1 MSDKERDSIQEMED
15 IQKGLEAFLQQ
26 EMQEM
31 QTSGRGTGRNPGY
44 RAANVGGRAAD
55 RPSPQMYDMK
65 EKDEEEEE
73 LDVIGSGRRARSRE
87 DYAEDWDDP
96 AYRKRQAVRRETER
110 KTSESRNGGSRSSNA
125 DRHRQETTDRTHR
138 RRREDYTDA
147 YDDYEDDYDDYNDK
161 KRSGRKSGKRKEI
174 DTKTDKKRK
183 KENKKGA
190 RGGKQKKKS
199 GFKRFLIAVA
209 LIIVFLAAGLYALVG
224 KVYGEMN
231 YEEIE
236 SVASSPM
243 KKEGVT
249 NILLIGNDSREN
261 GEDGRSDAMIL
272 LSISNKTRKIYMTS
286 LLRDMYVEIP
296 GHKGNRLNAAY
307 SYGGAELLM
316 ETIEQNFDIH
326 ISRYVLVNFEAFAN
340 LVDAVGGVDLELTSK
355 EVEYVNGYLVEYNIL
370 LGRPE
375 GTDYFADTSGGMVH
389 LNGPQAL
396 AYCRNRYIGT
406 DFGRTERQR
415 KVLTEVIHKLPKGVL
430 TNPQELID
438 GLMPNL
444 TTNLT
449 QTECYQLSLM
459 APKAVTYDIIQNSIP
474 LEGTYKDATIRK
486 MAVLEV
492 DFEANKKFLQENL
505 YGDGDSTSTSEAS
518 GD

>member
-1 MSDKERDSIQEMED
+1 MSERERDSIQEMED

-26 EMQEM
+26 ELQEM
-31 QTSGRGTGRNPGY
+31 QQTSGSGNGNHQTNRAQQGNRASDRSRQAAGRP
-44 RAANVGGRAAD
+44 A
-55 RPSPQMYDMK
+55 PQMFDLNETDDDK
-65 EKDEEEEE
+65 EE
-73 LDVIGSGRRARSRE
+73 LDVIGSGRGSAE

-96 AYRKRQAVRRETER
+96 AYRKRQAARRAAAR
-110 KTSESRNGGSRSSNA
+110 KTEKRSESTRR
-125 DRHRQETTDRTHR
+125 RQEA
-138 RRREDYTDA
+138 YTDK
-147 YDDYEDDYDDYNDK
+147 YDDYDEEEMRED
-161 KRSGRKSGKRKEI
+161 RRSSGRKS
-174 DTKTDKKRK
+174 KKQRERDEERDSRNAKSSRNNKKGNGK
-183 KENKKGA
+183 KENGKKEP
-190 RGGKQKKKS
+190 KKKKKS
-199 GFKRFLIAVA
+199 SFKRFLIAVA
-209 LIIVFLAAGLYALVG
+209 LIIVFLAAGLYVLVG
-224 KVYGEMN
+224 KVYAEMN

-243 KKEGVT
+243 KEEGVT

-272 LSISNKTRKIYMTS
+272 LSISNKTKKIYMTS

-296 GHKGNRLNAAY
+296 GHKDNRLNAAY

-316 ETIEQNFDIH
+316 ETIEKNFDIH

-340 LVDAVGGVDLELTSK
+340 LVDAVGGVDLELTGK

-375 GTDYFADTSGGMVH
+375 GTDYFDDLSGGMVH

-430 TNPQELID
+430 MNPKGLID

-449 QTECYQLSLM
+449 QAECYRLSLM
-459 APKAVTYDIIQNSIP
+459 APKILTYDIIQNSIP
-474 LEGTYKDATIRK
+474 MEGTYKDATHRK
-486 MAVLEV
+486 MSVLEV

-505 YGDGDSTSTSEAS
+505 YGTGDSTATAASEN
-518 GD
+518 

>member
-1 MSDKERDSIQEMED
+1 MSDRERDSIQEMED

-26 EMQEM
+26 ELQGMQH
-31 QTSGRGTGRNPGY
+31 TSGSGNGNRQTNRAQQGNRASDRSRQAEGRP
-44 RAANVGGRAAD
+44 A
-55 RPSPQMYDMK
+55 PQMFDLN
-65 EKDEEEEE
+65 EDDEDEEE
-73 LDVIGSGRRARSRE
+73 LDVIGSGRRAIQD
-87 DYAEDWDDP
+87 DYGEDWDDP
-96 AYRKRQAVRRETER
+96 AYRKRQAARRAAARKTE
-110 KTSESRNGGSRSSNA
+110 KTSESSR
-125 DRHRQETTDRTHR
+125 RRQEAYKD
-138 RRREDYTDA
+138 E
-147 YDDYEDDYDDYNDK
+147 YDDYDEEEMRED
-161 KRSGRKSGKRKEI
+161 RRSSGRKS
-174 DTKTDKKRK
+174 KKQRERDEERDSRNAKSSRNNK
-183 KENKKGA
+183 KENGKKEN
-190 RGGKQKKKS
+190 GKKEPKKKKKS

-209 LIIVFLAAGLYALVG
+209 LILVFLAAGLYVLVG
-224 KVYGEMN
+224 KVYAEMN

-243 KKEGVT
+243 KEEGVT

-272 LSISNKTRKIYMTS
+272 LSISNRTKKIYMTS

-296 GHKGNRLNAAY
+296 GYKDNRLNAAY

-340 LVDAVGGVDLELTSK
+340 LVDAVGGVDLELTGK

-375 GTDYFADTSGGMVH
+375 GTDYFDDLSGGMVH

-430 TNPQELID
+430 TNPKGLID

-449 QTECYQLSLM
+449 QTECYRLSLM
-459 APKAVTYDIIQNSIP
+459 APKILTYDIIQNSIP
-474 LEGTYKDATIRK
+474 IEGTYKDATHRK
-486 MAVLEV
+486 MSVLEV

-505 YGDGDSTSTSEAS
+505 YGTGDSTATAASEN
-518 GD
+518 

>member
-1 MSDKERDSIQEMED
+1 MSDRERDSIQEMED

-31 QTSGRGTGRNPGY
+31 QTSGSGSGKSGTGR
-44 RAANVGGRAAD
+44 RTAE
-55 RPSPQMYDMK
+55 RPAPQMFDMT
-65 EKDEEEEE
+65 ENDEDEEE
-73 LDVIGSGRRARSRE
+73 LDVIGSGRRARAD

-96 AYRKRQAVRRETER
+96 AYRKRQAARRETTR
-110 KTSESRNGGSRSSNA
+110 KTSENRNSGDRSNSNA
-125 DRHRQETTDRTHR
+125 DRRRQAASDRPR
-138 RRREDYTDA
+138 RSRREDYADE
-147 YDDYEDDYDDYNDK
+147 YEDYEDHREKN
-161 KRSGRKSGKRKEI
+161 RSGRKAGKREEI
-174 DTKTDKKRK
+174 DTKTDKKSRKGNK
-183 KENKKGA
+183 KEAGSGRK
-190 RGGKQKKKS
+190 KKKS

-209 LIIVFLAAGLYALVG
+209 LILVFLAAGLYVLVG
-224 KVYGEMN
+224 KVYAEMN

-243 KKEGVT
+243 KEEGVT

-272 LSISNKTRKIYMTS
+272 LSISNKTKKIYMTS

-296 GHKGNRLNAAY
+296 GHKDNRLNAAY

-340 LVDAVGGVDLELTSK
+340 LVDAVGGVDLELTGK

-375 GTDYFADTSGGMVH
+375 GTDYFDDLSGGMVH

-415 KVLTEVIHKLPKGVL
+415 KVLTEVIHKLPKGCL
-430 TNPQELID
+430 LYT
-438 GLMPNL
+438 
-444 TTNLT
+444 
-449 QTECYQLSLM
+449 S
-459 APKAVTYDIIQNSIP
+459 
-474 LEGTYKDATIRK
+474 DA
-486 MAVLEV
+486 A
-492 DFEANKKFLQENL
+492 DDQ
-505 YGDGDSTSTSEAS
+505 
-518 GD
+518 

>member
-1 MSDKERDSIQEMED
+1 M
-15 IQKGLEAFLQQ
+15 
-26 EMQEM
+26 
-31 QTSGRGTGRNPGY
+31 
-44 RAANVGGRAAD
+44 
-55 RPSPQMYDMK
+55 
-65 EKDEEEEE
+65 
-73 LDVIGSGRRARSRE
+73 
-87 DYAEDWDDP
+87 
-96 AYRKRQAVRRETER
+96 
-110 KTSESRNGGSRSSNA
+110 
-125 DRHRQETTDRTHR
+125 
-138 RRREDYTDA
+138 
-147 YDDYEDDYDDYNDK
+147 
-161 KRSGRKSGKRKEI
+161 
-174 DTKTDKKRK
+174 
-183 KENKKGA
+183 
-190 RGGKQKKKS
+190 
-199 GFKRFLIAVA
+199 A
-209 LIIVFLAAGLYALVG
+209 LILVFLAAGLYVLVG
-224 KVYGEMN
+224 KVYAEMN

-243 KKEGVT
+243 KEEGVT

-261 GEDGRSDAMIL
+261 REDGRSDAMIL
-272 LSISNKTRKIYMTS
+272 LSISNRTKKIYMTS

-296 GHKGNRLNAAY
+296 GYKDNRLNAAY

-340 LVDAVGGVDLELTSK
+340 LVDAVGGVDLELTGK

-375 GTDYFADTSGGMVH
+375 GTDYFDDLSGGMVH

-430 TNPQELID
+430 TNPKGLID

-449 QTECYQLSLM
+449 QTECYRLSLM
-459 APKAVTYDIIQNSIP
+459 APKILTYDIIQNSIP
-474 LEGTYKDATIRK
+474 IEGTYKDATHRK
-486 MAVLEV
+486 MSVLEV

-505 YGDGDSTSTSEAS
+505 YGTGDSTATAASEN
-518 GD
+518 

>member
-1 MSDKERDSIQEMED
+1 MSDRERDSIQEMED

-26 EMQEM
+26 EMQGM
-31 QTSGRGTGRNPGY
+31 QKTSGSGNGNHQTNRAQQGNGASDRSRQAAGRP
-44 RAANVGGRAAD
+44 A
-55 RPSPQMYDMK
+55 PQMFDMNETDDDK
-65 EKDEEEEE
+65 EE
-73 LDVIGSGRRARSRE
+73 LDVIGSRRRAIQD
-87 DYAEDWDDP
+87 DYGEDWDDP
-96 AYRKRQAVRRETER
+96 AYRKRQAARRAAAR
-110 KTSESRNGGSRSSNA
+110 KTEKRSESTRR
-125 DRHRQETTDRTHR
+125 RQEAY
-138 RRREDYTDA
+138 EDE
-147 YDDYEDDYDDYNDK
+147 YDDYDEEEMRED
-161 KRSGRKSGKRKEI
+161 RRSSGRKSKKQRER
-174 DTKTDKKRK
+174 DEERDSRNTKSSRNNK
-183 KENKKGA
+183 KENEKKEN
-190 RGGKQKKKS
+190 GKKEPKKKKKS
-199 GFKRFLIAVA
+199 SFKRFLIAVA
-209 LIIVFLAAGLYALVG
+209 LIVVFLAAGLYVLVG
-224 KVYGEMN
+224 KVYAEMN

-236 SVASSPM
+236 SLASSPM
-243 KKEGVT
+243 KEEGVT

-272 LSISNKTRKIYMTS
+272 LSISNKTKKIYMTS

-296 GHKGNRLNAAY
+296 GYKDNRLNAAY

-340 LVDAVGGVDLELTSK
+340 LVDAVGGVDLELTGK

-375 GTDYFADTSGGMVH
+375 GTDYFDDLSGGMVH

-430 TNPQELID
+430 TNPKGLID

-449 QTECYQLSLM
+449 QTECYRLSLM
-459 APKAVTYDIIQNSIP
+459 APKLLTYDIIQNSIP
-474 LEGTYKDATIRK
+474 IEGTFKDATHRK
-486 MAVLEV
+486 MSVLEV

-505 YGDGDSTSTSEAS
+505 YGTGDSTATAASEN
-518 GD
+518 

>member
-1 MSDKERDSIQEMED
+1 MSDRERDSIQEMED

-26 EMQEM
+26 ELQGMQH
-31 QTSGRGTGRNPGY
+31 TSGSGNGNRQTNRAQQGNRASDRSRQAAGRP
-44 RAANVGGRAAD
+44 A
-55 RPSPQMYDMK
+55 PQMFDLN
-65 EKDEEEEE
+65 EDDEDEEE
-73 LDVIGSGRRARSRE
+73 LDVIGSGRRAIQD
-87 DYAEDWDDP
+87 DYGEDWDDP
-96 AYRKRQAVRRETER
+96 AYRKRQAARRAAARKTE
-110 KTSESRNGGSRSSNA
+110 KTSESSR
-125 DRHRQETTDRTHR
+125 RRQEAYKD
-138 RRREDYTDA
+138 E
-147 YDDYEDDYDDYNDK
+147 YDDYDEEEMRED
-161 KRSGRKSGKRKEI
+161 RRSSGRKS
-174 DTKTDKKRK
+174 KKQRERDEERDSRNAKSSRNNK
-183 KENKKGA
+183 KENGKKEN
-190 RGGKQKKKS
+190 GKKEPKKKKKS

-209 LIIVFLAAGLYALVG
+209 LILVFLAAGLYVLVG
-224 KVYGEMN
+224 KVYAEMN

-243 KKEGVT
+243 KEEGVT

-272 LSISNKTRKIYMTS
+272 LSISNKTKKIYMTS

-296 GHKGNRLNAAY
+296 GHKDNRLNAAY

-316 ETIEQNFDIH
+316 QTIEKNFDIH

-340 LVDAVGGVDLELTSK
+340 LVDAVGGVDLELTGK

-375 GTDYFADTSGGMVH
+375 GTDYFDDLSGGMVH

-430 TNPQELID
+430 TNPKGLID

-449 QTECYQLSLM
+449 QAECYRLSLM
-459 APKAVTYDIIQNSIP
+459 APKILTYDIIQNSIP
-474 LEGTYKDATIRK
+474 IEGTYKDATHRK
-486 MAVLEV
+486 MSVLEV

-505 YGDGDSTSTSEAS
+505 YGTGDSTATAASEN
-518 GD
+518 

>member
-1 MSDKERDSIQEMED
+1 MSERERDSIQEMED

-26 EMQEM
+26 ELQEM
-31 QTSGRGTGRNPGY
+31 QQTSGSGNGNHQTNRAQQGNRASDRSRQAAGRP
-44 RAANVGGRAAD
+44 A
-55 RPSPQMYDMK
+55 PQMFDLNETDDDK
-65 EKDEEEEE
+65 EE
-73 LDVIGSGRRARSRE
+73 LDVIGSGRGSAE

-96 AYRKRQAVRRETER
+96 AYRKRQAARRAAAR
-110 KTSESRNGGSRSSNA
+110 KTEKRSESTRR
-125 DRHRQETTDRTHR
+125 RQEA
-138 RRREDYTDA
+138 YTDK
-147 YDDYEDDYDDYNDK
+147 YDDYDEEEMRED
-161 KRSGRKSGKRKEI
+161 RRSSGRKS
-174 DTKTDKKRK
+174 KKQRERDEERDSRNAKSSRNNKKGNGK
-183 KENKKGA
+183 KENGKKEP
-190 RGGKQKKKS
+190 KKKKKS
-199 GFKRFLIAVA
+199 SFKRFLIAVA
-209 LIIVFLAAGLYALVG
+209 LIIVFLAAGLYVLVG
-224 KVYGEMN
+224 KVYAEMN

-243 KKEGVT
+243 KEEGVT

-272 LSISNKTRKIYMTS
+272 LSISNKTKKIYMTS

-296 GHKGNRLNAAY
+296 GHKDNRLNAAY

-316 ETIEQNFDIH
+316 ATIEKNFDIH

-340 LVDAVGGVDLELTSK
+340 LVDAVGGVDLELTGK

-375 GTDYFADTSGGMVH
+375 GTDYFDDLSGGMVH

-430 TNPQELID
+430 MNPKGLID

-449 QTECYQLSLM
+449 QAECYRLSLM
-459 APKAVTYDIIQNSIP
+459 APKILTYDIIQNSIP
-474 LEGTYKDATIRK
+474 MEGTYKDATHRK
-486 MAVLEV
+486 MSVLEV

-505 YGDGDSTSTSEAS
+505 YGTGDSTATAASEN
-518 GD
+518 

>member
-1 MSDKERDSIQEMED
+1 MSDRERDSIQEMED

-26 EMQEM
+26 ELQGMQH
-31 QTSGRGTGRNPGY
+31 TSGSGNGNRQTNRAQQGNRASDRSRQAAGRP
-44 RAANVGGRAAD
+44 A
-55 RPSPQMYDMK
+55 PQMFDLN
-65 EKDEEEEE
+65 EDDEDEEE
-73 LDVIGSGRRARSRE
+73 LDVIGSGRRAIQD
-87 DYAEDWDDP
+87 DYGEDWDDP
-96 AYRKRQAVRRETER
+96 AYRKRQAARRAAARKTE
-110 KTSESRNGGSRSSNA
+110 KTSESSR
-125 DRHRQETTDRTHR
+125 RRQEAYKD
-138 RRREDYTDA
+138 E
-147 YDDYEDDYDDYNDK
+147 YDDYDEEEMRED
-161 KRSGRKSGKRKEI
+161 RRSSGRKS
-174 DTKTDKKRK
+174 KKQRERDEERDSRNAKSSRNNK
-183 KENKKGA
+183 KENGKKEP
-190 RGGKQKKKS
+190 KKKKKS

-209 LIIVFLAAGLYALVG
+209 LILVFLAAGLYVLVG
-224 KVYGEMN
+224 KVYAEMN

-243 KKEGVT
+243 KEEGVT

-272 LSISNKTRKIYMTS
+272 LSISNRTKKIYMTS

-296 GHKGNRLNAAY
+296 GYKDNRLNAAY

-326 ISRYVLVNFEAFAN
+326 ISRYMLVNFEAFAN
-340 LVDAVGGVDLELTSK
+340 LVDAVGGVDLELTGK

-375 GTDYFADTSGGMVH
+375 GTDYFDDLSGGMVH

-430 TNPQELID
+430 TNPKGLID

-449 QTECYQLSLM
+449 QTECYRLSLM
-459 APKAVTYDIIQNSIP
+459 APKILTYDIIQNSIP
-474 LEGTYKDATIRK
+474 IEGTYKDATHRK
-486 MAVLEV
+486 MSVLEV

-505 YGDGDSTSTSEAS
+505 YGTGDSTATAASEN
-518 GD
+518 

>member
-1 MSDKERDSIQEMED
+1 MSDRERDSIQEMED

-26 EMQEM
+26 ELQGMQH
-31 QTSGRGTGRNPGY
+31 TSGSGNGNRQTNRAQQGNRASDRSRQAAGRP
-44 RAANVGGRAAD
+44 A
-55 RPSPQMYDMK
+55 PQMFDLN
-65 EKDEEEEE
+65 EDDEDEEE
-73 LDVIGSGRRARSRE
+73 LDVIGSGRRAIQD
-87 DYAEDWDDP
+87 DYGEDWDDP
-96 AYRKRQAVRRETER
+96 AYRKRQAARRAAARKTE
-110 KTSESRNGGSRSSNA
+110 KTSESSR
-125 DRHRQETTDRTHR
+125 RRQEAYKD
-138 RRREDYTDA
+138 E
-147 YDDYEDDYDDYNDK
+147 YDDYDEEEMRED
-161 KRSGRKSGKRKEI
+161 RRSSGRKS
-174 DTKTDKKRK
+174 KKQRERDEERDSRNAKSSRNNK
-183 KENKKGA
+183 KENGKKEN
-190 RGGKQKKKS
+190 GKKEPKKKKKF

-209 LIIVFLAAGLYALVG
+209 LILVFLAAGLYVLVG
-224 KVYGEMN
+224 KVYAEMN

-243 KKEGVT
+243 KEEGVT

-272 LSISNKTRKIYMTS
+272 LSISNRTKKIYMTS

-296 GHKGNRLNAAY
+296 GYKDNRLNAAY

-340 LVDAVGGVDLELTSK
+340 LVDAVGGVDLELTGK

-375 GTDYFADTSGGMVH
+375 GTDYFDDLSGGMVH

-430 TNPQELID
+430 TNPKGLID

-449 QTECYQLSLM
+449 QTECYRLSLM
-459 APKAVTYDIIQNSIP
+459 APKILTYDIIQNSIP
-474 LEGTYKDATIRK
+474 IEGTYKDATHRK
-486 MAVLEV
+486 MSVLEV

-505 YGDGDSTSTSEAS
+505 YGTGDSTATAASEN
-518 GD
+518 

>member
-1 MSDKERDSIQEMED
+1 MSDRERDSIQEMED

-26 EMQEM
+26 EIEEM
-31 QTSGRGTGRNPGY
+31 QTSGSGNRKTGTERQ
-44 RAANVGGRAAD
+44 AAE
-55 RPSPQMYDMK
+55 RPAPQMFDMS
-65 EKDEEEEE
+65 EDDEEEEE
-73 LDVIGSGRRARSRE
+73 LDVIGSGRRGRE
-87 DYAEDWDDP
+87 DEYAEDWDDP
-96 AYRKRQAVRRETER
+96 AYRRRQSQRREQQT
-110 KTSESRNGGSRSSNA
+110 
-125 DRHRQETTDRTHR
+125 
-138 RRREDYTDA
+138 RRRESECQPQRQTGRQTQRR
-147 YDDYEDDYDDYNDK
+147 ESERNEQSRTQGK
-161 KRSGRKSGKRKEI
+161 KSAKS
-174 DTKTDKKRK
+174 RK
-183 KENKKGA
+183 KA
-190 RGGKQKKKS
+190 PKKKS
-199 GFKRFLIAVA
+199 GFKRFLIAAA
-209 LIIVFLAAGLYALVG
+209 LIIVFLAAGLYVLVG
-224 KVYGEMN
+224 KVYAEMN

-236 SVASSPM
+236 SVAGSPM
-243 KKEGVT
+243 KEEGVT

-272 LSISNKTRKIYMTS
+272 LSISNKTKKIYMTS
-286 LLRDMYVEIP
+286 LLRDMYVDIP

-375 GTDYFADTSGGMVH
+375 GTDYFEDLSGGMVH
-389 LNGPQAL
+389 LNGPRAL

-415 KVLTEVIHKLPKGVL
+415 KVLTEVIHKLPKGML
-430 TNPQELID
+430 TNPKELID

-449 QTECYQLSLM
+449 QAECYQLSLM
-459 APKAVTYDIIQNSIP
+459 APKILTYDIIQNSIP
-474 LEGTYKDATIRK
+474 IEDTYKDATIRQ

-492 DFEANKKFLQENL
+492 DFDANKKFLRENL
-505 YGDGDSTSTSEAS
+505 YGEGDSTETTESSANQA
-518 GD
+518 D

>member
-1 MSDKERDSIQEMED
+1 MSDRERDSIQEMED

-31 QTSGRGTGRNPGY
+31 QHTSGSGNGNRQTNRAQQGNRASDRSRQAAGRP
-44 RAANVGGRAAD
+44 A
-55 RPSPQMYDMK
+55 PQMFDLN
-65 EKDEEEEE
+65 EDDEDEEE
-73 LDVIGSGRRARSRE
+73 LDVIGSGRRAIQD
-87 DYAEDWDDP
+87 DYGEDWDDP
-96 AYRKRQAVRRETER
+96 AYRKRQAARRAAARKTE
-110 KTSESRNGGSRSSNA
+110 KTSESSR
-125 DRHRQETTDRTHR
+125 RRQEAYKD
-138 RRREDYTDA
+138 E
-147 YDDYEDDYDDYNDK
+147 YDDYDEEEMRED
-161 KRSGRKSGKRKEI
+161 RRSSGRKS
-174 DTKTDKKRK
+174 KKQRERDEERDSRNAKSSRNNK
-183 KENKKGA
+183 KENGKKEN
-190 RGGKQKKKS
+190 GKKEPKKKKKS

-209 LIIVFLAAGLYALVG
+209 LILVFLAAGLYVLVG
-224 KVYGEMN
+224 KVYAEMN

-243 KKEGVT
+243 KEEGVT

-272 LSISNKTRKIYMTS
+272 LSISNRTKKIYMTS

-296 GHKGNRLNAAY
+296 GYKDNRLNAAY

-340 LVDAVGGVDLELTSK
+340 LVDAVGGVDLELTGK

-375 GTDYFADTSGGMVH
+375 GTDYFDDLSGGMVH

-430 TNPQELID
+430 TNPKGLID

-449 QTECYQLSLM
+449 QTECYRLSLM
-459 APKAVTYDIIQNSIP
+459 APKILTYDIIQNSIP
-474 LEGTYKDATIRK
+474 IEGTYKDATHRK
-486 MAVLEV
+486 MSVLEV

-505 YGDGDSTSTSEAS
+505 YGTGDSTATAASEN
-518 GD
+518 

>member
-1 MSDKERDSIQEMED
+1 MSDRERDSIQEMED

-31 QTSGRGTGRNPGY
+31 QTSGSGSGKSGTGR
-44 RAANVGGRAAD
+44 RTAE
-55 RPSPQMYDMK
+55 RPAPQMFDMT
-65 EKDEEEEE
+65 ENDEDEEE
-73 LDVIGSGRRARSRE
+73 LDVIGSGRRARAD

-96 AYRKRQAVRRETER
+96 AYRKRQAARRETTR
-110 KTSESRNGGSRSSNA
+110 KTSENRNSGGRSNSNA
-125 DRHRQETTDRTHR
+125 DRRRQAASDRPR
-138 RRREDYTDA
+138 RSRREDYADE
-147 YDDYEDDYDDYNDK
+147 YEDYEDHREKN
-161 KRSGRKSGKRKEI
+161 RSGRKAGKREEI
-174 DTKTDKKRK
+174 DTKTDKKSRKGNK
-183 KENKKGA
+183 KEAGSGRK
-190 RGGKQKKKS
+190 KKKS

-209 LIIVFLAAGLYALVG
+209 LILVFLAAGLYVLVG
-224 KVYGEMN
+224 KVYAEMN

-243 KKEGVT
+243 KEEGVT

-272 LSISNKTRKIYMTS
+272 LSISNKTKKIYMTS

-296 GHKGNRLNAAY
+296 GYKDNRLNAAY

-340 LVDAVGGVDLELTSK
+340 LVDAVGGVDLELTGK

-375 GTDYFADTSGGMVH
+375 GTDYFD
-389 LNGPQAL
+389 
-396 AYCRNRYIGT
+396 CRNRYIGT

-430 TNPQELID
+430 TNPKGLID
-438 GLMPNL
+438 GLMQNL

-449 QTECYQLSLM
+449 QTECYRLSLM
-459 APKAVTYDIIQNSIP
+459 APKILTYDIIQNSIP
-474 LEGTYKDATIRK
+474 IEGTYKDATHRK
-486 MAVLEV
+486 MSVLEV

-505 YGDGDSTSTSEAS
+505 YGTGDSTATAASEN
-518 GD
+518 

>member
-26 EMQEM
+26 EMQGM
-31 QTSGRGTGRNPGY
+31 QTPEGRTGRNAGY
-44 RAANVGGRAAD
+44 QATNAGPRTANSQAAS
-55 RPSPQMYDMK
+55 RPTPQMYDM
-65 EKDEEEEE
+65 KDEEEEE
-73 LDVIGSGRRARSRE
+73 LDVIGSDRRAGSWE

-96 AYRKRQAVRRETER
+96 AYRRRQAARRETER
-110 KTSESRNGGSRSSNA
+110 KNSESRNA
-125 DRHRQETTDRTHR
+125 DRRRQENSDRTR
-138 RRREDYTDA
+138 RSRRDDYVEDYE
-147 YDDYEDDYDDYNDK
+147 DYEDDYNDR
-161 KRSGRKSGKRKEI
+161 KRSGRKSGKREEI
-174 DTKTDKKRK
+174 DTKADKRNRK
-183 KENKKGA
+183 GNKKGA
-190 RGGKQKKKS
+190 GSGRKKKKS
-199 GFKRFLIAVA
+199 GLKRFLIAVA
-209 LIIVFLAAGLYALVG
+209 LIIVFLAAGLYVLVG

-231 YEEIE
+231 YEKIE

-243 KKEGVT
+243 KEEGVT

-272 LSISNKTRKIYMTS
+272 LSISNKTKKIYMTS
-286 LLRDMYVEIP
+286 LLRDMYVDIP

-375 GTDYFADTSGGMVH
+375 GTDYFEDTSGGMLH

-415 KVLTEVIHKLPKGVL
+415 KVLAEVIHKLPQGML

-449 QTECYQLSLM
+449 QAECYRLSLM

-505 YGDGDSTSTSEAS
+505 YGDGDNTSTSES
-518 GD
+518 SVE

>member
-1 MSDKERDSIQEMED
+1 MSDRERDSIQEMED

-26 EMQEM
+26 ELQGMQH
-31 QTSGRGTGRNPGY
+31 TSGSGNGNRQTNRAQQGNRASDRSRQAAGRP
-44 RAANVGGRAAD
+44 A
-55 RPSPQMYDMK
+55 PQMFDLN
-65 EKDEEEEE
+65 EDDEDEEE
-73 LDVIGSGRRARSRE
+73 LDVIGSGRRAIQD
-87 DYAEDWDDP
+87 DYGEDWDDP
-96 AYRKRQAVRRETER
+96 AYRKRQAARRAAARKTE
-110 KTSESRNGGSRSSNA
+110 KTSESSR
-125 DRHRQETTDRTHR
+125 RRQEAYKD
-138 RRREDYTDA
+138 E
-147 YDDYEDDYDDYNDK
+147 YDDYDEEEMRED
-161 KRSGRKSGKRKEI
+161 RRSSGRKS
-174 DTKTDKKRK
+174 KKQRERDEERDSRNAKSSRNNK
-183 KENKKGA
+183 KENGKKEN
-190 RGGKQKKKS
+190 GKKEPKKKKKS
-199 GFKRFLIAVA
+199 GFKLFLIAVA
-209 LIIVFLAAGLYALVG
+209 LILVFLAAGLYVLVG
-224 KVYGEMN
+224 KVYAEMN

-236 SVASSPM
+236 SVSSSPM
-243 KKEGVT
+243 KEEGVT

-272 LSISNKTRKIYMTS
+272 LSISNKTKKIYMTS

-296 GHKGNRLNAAY
+296 GYKDNRLNAAY

-340 LVDAVGGVDLELTSK
+340 LVDAVGGVDLELTGK

-375 GTDYFADTSGGMVH
+375 GTDYFDDLSGGMVH

-430 TNPQELID
+430 TNPKGLID

-449 QTECYQLSLM
+449 QAECYRLSLM
-459 APKAVTYDIIQNSIP
+459 APKILTYDIIQNSIP
-474 LEGTYKDATIRK
+474 IEGTYKDATHRK
-486 MAVLEV
+486 MSVLEV

-505 YGDGDSTSTSEAS
+505 YGTGDSTATAASEN
-518 GD
+518 

>member
-1 MSDKERDSIQEMED
+1 MSDRERDSIQEMED

-31 QTSGRGTGRNPGY
+31 QTSGSDSGKSGTGR
-44 RAANVGGRAAD
+44 RTAE
-55 RPSPQMYDMK
+55 RPAPQMFDMT
-65 EKDEEEEE
+65 ENDEDEEE
-73 LDVIGSGRRARSRE
+73 LDVIGSGRRARAD

-96 AYRKRQAVRRETER
+96 AYRKRQAASDRPRR
-110 KTSESRNGGSRSSNA
+110 S
-125 DRHRQETTDRTHR
+125 
-138 RRREDYTDA
+138 RREDYADE
-147 YDDYEDDYDDYNDK
+147 YEDYEDHREK
-161 KRSGRKSGKRKEI
+161 KRSGRKAGKREEI
-174 DTKTDKKRK
+174 DTKTDKKSRKGNK
-183 KENKKGA
+183 KEAGSGRK
-190 RGGKQKKKS
+190 KKKS

-209 LIIVFLAAGLYALVG
+209 LILVFLAAGLYVLVG
-224 KVYGEMN
+224 KVYAEMK

-243 KKEGVT
+243 KEEGVT

-272 LSISNKTRKIYMTS
+272 LSISNKTKKIYMTS

-296 GHKGNRLNAAY
+296 GYKDNRLNAAY

-326 ISRYVLVNFEAFAN
+326 IGRYVLVNFEAFAN
-340 LVDAVGGVDLELTSK
+340 LVDAVGGVDLELTGK

-375 GTDYFADTSGGMVH
+375 GTDYFDDLSGGMVH

-430 TNPQELID
+430 TNPKGLID

-449 QTECYQLSLM
+449 QAECYRLSLM
-459 APKAVTYDIIQNSIP
+459 APKLLTYDIIQNSIP
-474 LEGTYKDATIRK
+474 IEGTYKDATHRK
-486 MAVLEV
+486 MSVLEV

-505 YGDGDSTSTSEAS
+505 YGTGDSTATAASEN
-518 GD
+518 

>member
-1 MSDKERDSIQEMED
+1 MSDRERDSIQEMED

-26 EMQEM
+26 ELQEM
-31 QTSGRGTGRNPGY
+31 QQTSGSGNGNHQTNRAQQGNRASDRSRQAAGRP
-44 RAANVGGRAAD
+44 A
-55 RPSPQMYDMK
+55 PQMFDLNETDNDK
-65 EKDEEEEE
+65 EE
-73 LDVIGSGRRARSRE
+73 LDVIGSGRGSAE

-96 AYRKRQAVRRETER
+96 AYRKRQAARRAAAR
-110 KTSESRNGGSRSSNA
+110 KTEKRSESTRR
-125 DRHRQETTDRTHR
+125 RQEA
-138 RRREDYTDA
+138 YTDK
-147 YDDYEDDYDDYNDK
+147 YDDYDEEEMRED
-161 KRSGRKSGKRKEI
+161 RRSSGRKS
-174 DTKTDKKRK
+174 KKQRERDEERDSRNAKSSRNNKKGNGK
-183 KENKKGA
+183 KENGKKEP
-190 RGGKQKKKS
+190 KKKKKS
-199 GFKRFLIAVA
+199 SFKRFLIAVA
-209 LIIVFLAAGLYALVG
+209 LIIVFLAAGLYVLVG
-224 KVYGEMN
+224 KVYAEMN

-243 KKEGVT
+243 KEEGVT

-272 LSISNKTRKIYMTS
+272 LSISNKTKKIYMTS

-296 GHKGNRLNAAY
+296 GHKDNRLNAAY

-316 ETIEQNFDIH
+316 ETIEKNFDIH

-340 LVDAVGGVDLELTSK
+340 LVDAVGGVDLELTGK

-375 GTDYFADTSGGMVH
+375 GTDYFDDLSGGMVH

-430 TNPQELID
+430 MNPKGLID

-449 QTECYQLSLM
+449 QAECYRLSLM
-459 APKAVTYDIIQNSIP
+459 APKILTYDIIQNSIP
-474 LEGTYKDATIRK
+474 MEGTYKDATHRK
-486 MAVLEV
+486 MSVLEV

-505 YGDGDSTSTSEAS
+505 YGTGDSTATAASEN
-518 GD
+518 